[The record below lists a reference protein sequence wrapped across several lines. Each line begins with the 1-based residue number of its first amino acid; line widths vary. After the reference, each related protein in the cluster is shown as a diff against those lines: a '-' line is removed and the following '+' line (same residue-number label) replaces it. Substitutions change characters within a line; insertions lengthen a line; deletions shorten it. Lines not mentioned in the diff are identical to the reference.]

1 MKYIFANL
9 KRFDIPKEMDGIN
22 GLAPVNKWGS
32 CLTKQ
37 IRETMNQYGDQAE
50 IAVFYPEA
58 YLLQAAEA
66 KGAEDKWKIGVQGV
80 YRKDTERGGNFGA
93 FTTNRTAKSVK
104 SMGCEYVLIGHC
116 EERMDKAGV
125 LAEAG
130 VVDPGAVNRIL
141 NEEISCAVKAG
152 LSVLYCVGETE
163 EEQDRWQEVI
173 GQQLDV
179 GLGQVELSRVAVAY
193 EPLWAIGP
201 GKPVPDADHI
211 TKVAKFIKSRTG
223 GCPVIYG
230 GGLKEENARM
240 LAEIPCVDGGL
251 IGLTKF
257 SGDIGFYPEG
267 FAVIVEKY
275 LGEGKGEDKGEGE
288 RV

>member
-58 YLLQAAEA
+58 YLLQAAEE
-66 KGAEDKWKIGVQGV
+66 KGAEDQWKIGVQGV

-125 LAEAG
+125 LA
-130 VVDPGAVNRIL
+130 
-141 NEEISCAVKAG
+141 
-152 LSVLYCVGETE
+152 
-163 EEQDRWQEVI
+163 
-173 GQQLDV
+173 
-179 GLGQVELSRVAVAY
+179 
-193 EPLWAIGP
+193 
-201 GKPVPDADHI
+201 
-211 TKVAKFIKSRTG
+211 
-223 GCPVIYG
+223 
-230 GGLKEENARM
+230 
-240 LAEIPCVDGGL
+240 
-251 IGLTKF
+251 
-257 SGDIGFYPEG
+257 
-267 FAVIVEKY
+267 
-275 LGEGKGEDKGEGE
+275 
-288 RV
+288 